1 MSIGLKL
8 VIAVFLLLT
17 AMLQVRLWGM
27 DGGLGAVDHLEQLL
41 DQQRLENGEMVERNR
56 LLMAEVKDLRRGKD
70 AIEERA
76 RSELGMIGEDEQFY
90 LAIERQQ

>member
-8 VIAVFLLLT
+8 VVVVFLLLT
-17 AMLQVRLWGM
+17 AVLQVRLWGM
-27 DGGLGAVDHLEQLL
+27 DGGLGAADHLERLVNH
-41 DQQRLENGEMVERNR
+41 QRLDNQKMVERNR
-56 LLMAEVKDLRRGKD
+56 LLMAEVEDLRRGKD

-76 RSELGMIGEDEQFY
+76 RSELGMIGEGEQFY